1 MTKRPRIQPVV
12 LCGGSGS
19 RLWPVSRETFPKQF
33 ISVTSERTL
42 YQETLARL
50 ADVETLAP
58 PIIVSNEEFGFL
70 VKDQAAEIGVKPTA
84 IILEPHRRNTA
95 PAIALAAIEAA
106 AVDPATV
113 LLVLPSDHVLQDA
126 EEFAAAIHSARQ
138 AAERGFLVTFGVE
151 PTSPETGYGYIRCDD
166 SLVASGFGRVA
177 RFIEKPDRETAERF
191 LAEDGYYWNS
201 GIFAFS
207 ADIILGALES
217 YEPELLRACRKAL
230 AMGSF
235 DGSVIRPD
243 GSSFAQAPDI
253 SIDYAVMERT
263 NNAAVVPAKFGW
275 SDVGSWTAVA
285 DLGTTD
291 GDGNLAQGNVVLK
304 DCQGTYVRG
313 NGRLVAAIGL
323 TDHVVIDTEDAMLI
337 APRDRVQEVKA
348 VVERLKTDNVPQATE
363 HKQVHRPWG
372 TYKGIH
378 LGAQHQ
384 VKHIVVKP
392 GGKLSYQYH
401 HHRAEHWVVVAGIAE
416 VTVGEETKTLHANQS
431 VFIPLGAAH
440 RLHNPGNEPM
450 HLIEVQFGDYLGED
464 DIVRLE
470 DVYGRVAETVP
481 NRVETPSPLN

>member
-1 MTKRPRIQPVV
+1 MTKRSRIQPVV

-33 ISVTSERTL
+33 IRLTSERTL

-50 ADVETLAP
+50 ADVEDLAP

-70 VKDQAAEIGVKPTA
+70 VEDQAAEIGVKPTA

-113 LLVLPSDHVLQDA
+113 LLVVPSDHALHGS
-126 EEFAAAIHSARQ
+126 EEFAAAIRSARH
-138 AAERGFLVTFGVE
+138 AAECGFLVTFGVE
-151 PTSPETGYGYIRCDD
+151 PTSPETGYGYIRCEE
-166 SLVASGFGRVA
+166 SPIAGGFRHVD
-177 RFIEKPDRETAERF
+177 RFIEKPERETAERF
-191 LAEDGYYWNS
+191 LAEGDYYWNS

-207 ADIILGALES
+207 ADAILGELDS
-217 YEPELLRACRKAL
+217 FEPELLHACRVAL
-230 AMGSF
+230 ATGSH
-235 DGSVIRPD
+235 DGAVIKPF
-243 GSSFAQAPDI
+243 GPAFAEAPDI

-263 NNAAVVPAKFGW
+263 GAAAVVPARFGW
-275 SDVGSWTAVA
+275 SDVGSWSAVA
-285 DLGTTD
+285 ELGS
-291 GDGNLAQGNVVLK
+291 GDSERNLVQGNAVLT
-304 DCQGTYVRG
+304 DCQGTFVRG

-323 TDHVVIDTEDAMLI
+323 TDQVVIDTEDALLI
-337 APRDRVQEVKA
+337 APRGRVQEVKA
-348 VVERLKTDNVPQATE
+348 VVERLKADKVAQATE

-401 HHRAEHWVVVAGIAE
+401 HHRAEHWVVVAGVAE
-416 VTVGEETKTLHANQS
+416 VTVGEETKTLHANET
-431 VFIPLGAAH
+431 VFIPLGAPH

-470 DVYGRVAETVP
+470 
-481 NRVETPSPLN
+481 